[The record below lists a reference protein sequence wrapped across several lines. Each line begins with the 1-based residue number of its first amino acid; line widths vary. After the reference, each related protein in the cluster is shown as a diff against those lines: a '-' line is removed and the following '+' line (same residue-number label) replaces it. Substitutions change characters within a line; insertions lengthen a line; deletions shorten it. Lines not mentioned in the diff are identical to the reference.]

1 MVRRR
6 ALVTGAT
13 GGLGR
18 ELVQQLVA
26 AGYAVR
32 ATGRNGRVGESLSQ
46 SSHPGEG
53 RDPASG
59 CSQLDPGLRRGGV
72 EFVAADLVRDP
83 IEPLVR
89 DIDVVFHLA
98 ALSSPWGREADFRAI
113 NVDATQRLLDAARKA
128 GVGAFIHA
136 STPSIYARYGDTLR
150 ITEDSPLPTRF
161 INAYAASKYEGEC
174 AVLVAN
180 TPEFRTVA
188 LRPRAIAGPQDTV
201 LLPRLLRAARR
212 GKLALPNGGTALIE
226 LTDVRDVATA
236 FLRADQ
242 RREQAAGRAI
252 NISSGDPRPL
262 RELLQLIF
270 AKTGQRVRLR
280 SVPIG
285 VALAAAGAMER
296 VAALLPGRPE
306 PPLTRYAVAAL
317 GYSQTMQLGL
327 ARTRLDWTPRYR
339 AEEIVAYA
347 LGDRDA

>member
-1 MVRRR
+1 MRR

-18 ELVQQLVA
+18 ELVGQLVA

-32 ATGRNGRVGESLSQ
+32 ATGRDARIGATLGT
-46 SSHPGEG
+46 
-53 RDPASG
+53 
-59 CSQLDPGLRRGGV
+59 

-113 NVDATQRLLDAARKA
+113 NVDATTRLLDAARKA
-128 GVGAFIHA
+128 GVGAFIQA
-136 STPSIYARYGDTLR
+136 STPSLYTRYGDTLR
-150 ITEDSPLPTRF
+150 ITEDTPLPARF
-161 INAYAASKYEGEC
+161 INAYAATKYEGEC
-174 AVLVAN
+174 AVLAAN
-180 TPEFRTVA
+180 TAEFRTVA
-188 LRPRAIAGPQDTV
+188 LRPRAIVGPHDTV

-212 GKLALPNGGTALIE
+212 GRLALPNGGKALIE

-242 RREQAAGRAI
+242 RCEQAGGLAV

-262 RELLQLIF
+262 RELLEAIF
-270 AKTGQRVRLR
+270 ARTGQKVRLR

-285 VALAAAGAMER
+285 VALAAAGAMEW

-306 PPLTRYAVAAL
+306 PPLTRYSVAAL
-317 GYSQTMQLGL
+317 GYSQTMQLGF
-327 ARTRLDWTPRYR
+327 ARKRLDWTPLRR
-339 AEEIVAYA
+339 AEEIIDHA
-347 LGDRDA
+347 LAGRDA